1 MTVGLARPAEL
12 EAATRIADHLVRGFA
27 LGGRVRA
34 MAAVTTAT
42 VDRLRQV
49 HDASPTMA
57 AVLGRAATGCLLV
70 AATLEKVTGR
80 EPMVTLEVEGDGPAG
95 RVVATASPR
104 GWVRA
109 LAQEPTAEVP
119 RRDDGAFDVAAAVGR
134 SGHLTVTRDPGIGQP
149 YRGVV
154 TLRSGGISEDLAQY
168 LVDSEQT
175 PSAVVVGISVGPA
188 GVLQAGGLVVQL
200 LPGVA
205 DEEADALKARI
216 RELGSIPDQLDL
228 GRGPDEWLA
237 ALFGADFARL
247 DRTPVEFRCGC
258 STERV
263 ETALKL
269 LGEAEIESL
278 AEEATAEPAL
288 LTCAFCRTAYPVPR
302 ERLEELLAE
311 VRAER
316 ASGRSPTGER
326 VH

>member
-1 MTVGLARPAEL
+1 MTDGVARPAEL
-12 EAATRIADHLVRGFA
+12 EPVMRIEDHLVRGFA
-27 LGGRVRA
+27 LGDRVRV

-42 VDRLRQV
+42 VDRLRRV

-109 LAQEPTAEVP
+109 LAQEPTAHVP

-134 SGHLTVTRDPGIGQP
+134 SGYLTVTRDPGIGQP

-154 TLRSGGISEDLAQY
+154 ALRSGGISEDLARY

-175 PSAVVVGISVGPA
+175 PSAVVAGISVGPT

-200 LPGVA
+200 LPGVG
-205 DEEADALKARI
+205 DEEADALTSRI
-216 RELGSIPDQLDL
+216 RELGSLPDQLDL
-228 GRGPDEWLA
+228 GRGPDAWLA
-237 ALFGADFARL
+237 ALFGDDFARL

-258 STERV
+258 SNERV

-278 AEEATAEPAL
+278 AEEFGDAPAV
-288 LTCAFCRTAYPVPR
+288 LTCAFCRSAYPVPR

-311 VRAER
+311 VRTER

>member
-1 MTVGLARPAEL
+1 MTDGSVQPAEL
-12 EAATRIADHLVRGFA
+12 EPVTPIEDHLVRGFA

-42 VDRLRQV
+42 VDRLRQL
-49 HDASPTMA
+49 HDTSPTMA

-95 RVVATASPR
+95 RIVATASPR

-109 LAQEPTAEVP
+109 LARNPSAQVP
-119 RRDDGAFDVAAAVGR
+119 RRADGAFDVAAAVGR
-134 SGHLTVTRDPGIGQP
+134 GGHLTVTRDPGIGQP

-154 TLRSGGISEDLAQY
+154 NLRSGGISEDLAQY
-168 LVDSEQT
+168 LIDSEQT
-175 PSAVVVGISVGPA
+175 PSAVVLGISVGPA
-188 GVLQAGGLVVQL
+188 GILQAGGLVLQL
-200 LPGVA
+200 LPGVG
-205 DEEADALKARI
+205 DEEAAELTARI
-216 RELGSIPDQLDL
+216 RELGSLPDQLAL
-228 GRGPDEWLA
+228 GRGPHEWLA
-237 ALFGADFARL
+237 ELFGDDFARL

-269 LGEAEIESL
+269 LGEAEIGAIA
-278 AEEATAEPAL
+278 AEAAGGPAL
-288 LTCAFCRTAYPVPR
+288 LTCAFCRTAYPVALA
-302 ERLEELLAE
+302 RLEELLAE

-316 ASGRSPTGER
+316 ASGRGPTGER